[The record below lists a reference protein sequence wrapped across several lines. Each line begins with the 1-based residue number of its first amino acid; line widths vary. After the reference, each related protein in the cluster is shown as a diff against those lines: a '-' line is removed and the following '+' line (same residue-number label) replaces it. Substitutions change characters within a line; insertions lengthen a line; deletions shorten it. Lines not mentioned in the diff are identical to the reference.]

1 VKHSGG
7 GPPPTLPQPIPNFRG
22 GAKISQSE
30 EWPTTRELHC
40 LANGKLMTVRLFIT
54 VFVLIWIGGKLGF
67 ADVCVY
73 KPPKV
78 RHVAGVVVDPF
89 GHPIPGVNITIIRDG
104 ASIDNTKTNDAGEFS
119 FNSLKEGT
127 FELSAAATGFRSAR
141 YSVLLH
147 RPASQWNKSLRI
159 RLEVGAWECNGD
171 IRIVKRK

>member
-1 VKHSGG
+1 
-7 GPPPTLPQPIPNFRG
+7 
-22 GAKISQSE
+22 
-30 EWPTTRELHC
+30 
-40 LANGKLMTVRLFIT
+40 LMTARLFIT
-54 VFVLIWIGGKLGF
+54 VFVLIWVGGKLGF

-78 RHVAGVVVDPF
+78 RHVAGVVVDPS
-89 GHPIPGVNITIIRDG
+89 GHPIRGVNITIIRDG
-104 ASIDNTKTNDAGEFS
+104 ASVDNTKTNEAGEFS

-147 RPASQWNKSLRI
+147 RPARQWNKSLRI